1 MDDQLPL
8 DIDLYSQFIETVKQ
22 EVANADLNLCPVSAR
37 EPDASEFLTQEEP
50 MVLFSVSN

>member
-22 EVANADLNLCPVSAR
+22 EVENADLNLCPVSAR
-37 EPDASEFLTQEEP
+37 EPDASEFITQDEP